1 MSGKAFTRAPW
12 IGPQAARTLVAAL
25 AAAIILCVL
34 GAASV
39 GAAPGFLDDTPAAYL
54 YGNLSARAIGMGG
67 AFVTMGDSP
76 AAALYNPAALA
87 GLPGVKLEGLYVFFE
102 PLRLNALGVSLGSL
116 AVNYVALDGGA
127 IEGRD
132 EYDNPTGNVGNKEQ
146 AIVASLGL
154 GGGFLKLGTNVKYL
168 THQISFL
175 GEGADGKALGLDAG
189 LLLTLGLP
197 WLNVRLGVAAR
208 DLPLAPLAEALS
220 EGRKPAEL
228 LGREPKGTVM
238 IWRQGDQ
245 LYAEEIPTTLRV
257 GLSAEVLLVTVALE
271 VDHLKAEGG
280 PEDNVIGRIGAQ
292 FNLGNVKLRAGAY
305 TDPTPLSQL
314 TAGGGAER
322 GQKSLLEG
330 LHLTAGIGVRFTRN
344 IGLDYALEDSPVGL
358 RHYLAASFQFGG

>member
-1 MSGKAFTRAPW
+1 MSRKAFTGAPW
-12 IGPQAARTLVAAL
+12 IGPRVARTLVAAL
-25 AAAIILCVL
+25 ATVTLCAL
-34 GAASV
+34 GAA
-39 GAAPGFLDDTPAAYL
+39 GAWAAPGFLDDTPAAYL
-54 YGNLSARAIGMGG
+54 YGNLSARATGMGG

-76 AAALYNPAALA
+76 AAALYNPAAVA
-87 GLPGVKLEGLYVFFE
+87 AMPGVKLEGLYVFFE
-102 PLRLNALGVSLGSL
+102 PLQLNVVSLSLGNL

-132 EYDNPTGNVGNKEQ
+132 EYDNVTGNVGNKEQ

-175 GEGADGKALGLDAG
+175 GGAVDGKALGLDAG

-197 WLNVRLGVAAR
+197 WLNLRLGVAAR
-208 DLPLAPLAEALS
+208 DLPLTPLAEAVS
-220 EGRKPAEL
+220 EGTKPADL

-238 IWRQGDQ
+238 VWREGDQ

-257 GLSAEVLLVTVALE
+257 GLSAEVLLVTLALE
-271 VDHLKAEGG
+271 IDHLKAEGG
-280 PEDNVIGRIGAQ
+280 PEDSVIGRIGAQ

-314 TAGGGAER
+314 TAGAGAEK
-322 GQKSLLEG
+322 GQKSILEG

-358 RHYLAASFQFGG
+358 RHYLAASFQFG